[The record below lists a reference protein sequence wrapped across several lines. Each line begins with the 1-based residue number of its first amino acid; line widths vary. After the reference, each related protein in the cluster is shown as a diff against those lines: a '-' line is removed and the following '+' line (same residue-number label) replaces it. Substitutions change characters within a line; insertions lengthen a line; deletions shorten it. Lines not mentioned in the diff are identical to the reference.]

1 MPRREIGKEEHF
13 NWLKGI
19 IASTIIF
26 NIIDA
31 AFTIY
36 WVANNKAT
44 EANPMMETLLSSSPL
59 ALMIGKIV
67 LVSLGCFLLWRLKE
81 NALAVVAIFIA
92 FFAYYGITIYHLRAL
107 SPYLEPYKIE
117 IANYLFQNA
126 R

>member
-1 MPRREIGKEEHF
+1 MSKERIGKEEHF

-19 IASTIIF
+19 IVTTIIL
-26 NIIDA
+26 NILDA

-44 EANPMMETLLSSSPL
+44 EANPMMETLLSNSPL
-59 ALMIGKIV
+59 TLMLGKIV

-81 NALAVVAIFIA
+81 NALAVIAIFVA
-92 FFAYYGITIYHLRAL
+92 FFAYYGITIYHLKAL
-107 SPYLEPYKIE
+107 SPYLEPYKVE